1 MNDIASLT
9 DSPIRNGE
17 LLCSL
22 LEKNDMTKWLTEPQS
37 FITTNCIDTEE
48 EVGTVAGSIMKF
60 RYNCPAACINPK
72 EKVLISPVI
81 TVMKSNI
88 KK

>member
-17 LLCSL
+17 VLWNL

-48 EVGTVAGSIMKF
+48 EGGTVAGSIMKF
-60 RYNCPAACINPK
+60 RYNCPACINPK